1 MYRIMRKLNF
11 ETYSIPDEW
20 YLRKNIINRR
30 WIENYR
36 KFSVFCRMKKRLPG
50 SQEKYY
56 SFNIGGWLQYQRKSY
71 DKGIM
76 PLWQY
81 KALSAVESKW
91 ECHERIRRWKAHFAE
106 FKEWI
111 KNHDSPPSLF
121 GKTNAE
127 KKLFY
132 WVKRQRE
139 FFQKGRLDK
148 ERVRQLD
155 DFDKRWRGLP
165 DWDQRFKKAVK
176 LYKEMKSGRLL
187 DKKNRE
193 TAATIQWCNSTLR
206 FRTTF
211 IPKSKKK
218 ILQKVAKAFSLEAR
232 WEKNYKQL
240 KEYIKKE
247 KKIPRLNKS
256 DETEKSLYL
265 WWYFQ
270 RAYYRTGTLK
280 KYQIEKLKSLKIN
293 TLSTD
298 GVFNRILWEKK
309 LKEVK
314 KYYTKYNKFPLA
326 RDKNIH
332 NKKLGIWTQVQRTLY
347 NKGKLKKERIMRIT
361 AVLPQLLNLQ

>member
-1 MYRIMRKLNF
+1 MQKLNF
-11 ETYSIPDEW
+11 ETYSIPDERH
-20 YLRKNIINRR
+20 LLKSIIYRR

-36 KFSVFCRMKKRLPG
+36 KFSVFCRMKKRLPV

-81 KALSAVESKW
+81 KALAAVESKW
-91 ECHERIRRWKAHFAE
+91 ECKEQTRRWKAHFEE
-106 FKEWI
+106 FKKRI

-139 FFQKGRLDK
+139 FHSKGRLDK
-148 ERVRQLD
+148 ERVWQLD
-155 DFDKRWRGLP
+155 NFDRRWRGLP
-165 DWDQRFKKAVK
+165 DWDQRFENAVT
-176 LYKEMKSGRLL
+176 LYEKMKSGRIF

-193 TAATIQWCNSTLR
+193 TAAIVQWCNNTLR
-206 FRTTF
+206 FRNTY

-218 ILQKVAKAFSLEAR
+218 ILQEVAKAFSIEGR
-232 WEKNYKQL
+232 WEKKYMQL
-240 KEYIKKE
+240 KVFIKKE
-247 KKIPRLNKS
+247 KRLPRSNKS
-256 DETEKSLYL
+256 DETENSLHV
-265 WWYFQ
+265 WWRFY
-270 RAYYRTGTLK
+270 RANYKIGSLK
-280 KYQIEKLKSLKIN
+280 KYQIEKLQSLKMNIL
-293 TLSTD
+293 TSE
-298 GVFNRILWEKK
+298 GPCYGILWEKK
-309 LKEVK
+309 LKDME
-314 KYYTKYNKFPLA
+314 KYYNKYNRFPSA

-347 NKGKLKKERIMRIT
+347 NKGKLKKERIIRIT
-361 AVLPQLLNLQ
+361 AVMPKLLNLQ